1 MDKVK
6 NAYWTFQ
13 HNFADIVMVFCVSL
27 LVWSFV

>member
-6 NAYWTFQ
+6 DAYWTFQ
-13 HNFADIVMVFCVSL
+13 HNFTDIVMVSCVSL